1 MGHHSS
7 KHHDDHRRKPSEP
20 WSTKTPGLPATKS
33 KPSNSIQHYD
43 LSNFA
48 VITVI
53 FNPVKSKNRYDHYR
67 RFETH
72 MSHSGVYLITVECI
86 FESAQRF
93 DLPRQN
99 FEVTRAGDRRHM
111 QLIAPSIL
119 WMKENLIN
127 IAVHRLPQ
135 NIEYVAWIDADI
147 EFERLDWPHLA
158 IAELQRY
165 PIIQLFELSFF
176 LGPDGKKDILRR
188 DYSFGYSI
196 RNNKP
201 IDPQRYN
208 EWYPHPGYAWAV
220 RRSIFNSMGGLL
232 DFCIIGSA
240 DLHFAY
246 ALLNRIEE
254 TLRPGLHPD
263 YQKLAMI
270 WGNRVAQVAQNGANV
285 GYVPIN
291 LWHFWHGDRNSRNYV
306 DRWLILERNEYSPIN
321 HLEKNDDTR
330 LLRLAD
336 KKHLGHPEIVAR
348 IEALERDIVNY
359 FKSRNEDDNLKRIP
373 VQPPPIA
380 KKTPFIANKTQTHRS
395 NASKPTG
402 FKSSNW
408 RAGSGPHIW
417 SSGPSGTHVDDHD
430 PYLNQC
436 TCPGNHH
443 HDNHHC
449 PCSSH
454 YIDDQHCWNPSQH
467 EDHHH
472 HHHHHHDDN
481 PDHCY
486 PSDEHHHHHDDHH
499 PDHCSSVDHQFG
511 HEHQSHGDSSNI
523 DNCGYNYGTT
533 SDAAG
538 LDYTSS
544 GGHDYSSGG
553 GFTNTDYSG
562 PGSFY

>member
-472 HHHHHHDDN
+472 HHHHHHHDDN

-486 PSDEHHHHHDDHH
+486 PSNEHHDHH